1 MPEPDSSSVRV
12 LDNPNYKR
20 YEAYIGDELAGYLTY
35 RMLPG
40 AIEFVHTEVHAEFE
54 GHGVGGRL
62 AAVALDQARDRGL
75 RVIPLCSFI
84 AGYLERHPELS
95 DLVDGR
101 SPG

>member
-35 RMLPG
+35 RTHPG
-40 AIEFVHTEVHAEFE
+40 AIEFIHTEVHSEFE
-54 GHGVGGRL
+54 GHGVASRL
-62 AAVALDQARDRGL
+62 AAVALDQARARGL
-75 RVIPLCSFI
+75 KVIPVCRFI

-95 DLVDGR
+95 DLVEGR
-101 SPG
+101 LPG